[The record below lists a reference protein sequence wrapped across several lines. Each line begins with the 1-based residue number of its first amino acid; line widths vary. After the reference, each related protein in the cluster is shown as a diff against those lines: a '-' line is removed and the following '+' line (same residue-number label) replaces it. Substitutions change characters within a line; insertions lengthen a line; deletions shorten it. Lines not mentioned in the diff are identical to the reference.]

1 MPSSTFS
8 KAQERGRHKTHLG
21 GRPQHPLMESA
32 VSECLINIQLH
43 GKSKLVAVAAKLK
56 VGTHALRNA
65 LQRKKEAIKAAK
77 LSSDASDLAVKLAD
91 ALNAAQQPGASRRP
105 PQPEEEAPQQKKK
118 RVSTVNGCP
127 VIEGN
132 QGPRTLA
139 ADNTIKYLEKDGT
152 CHVVRLDNED
162 HRKFDV
168 SNMYLKARNS
178 TLLLSWRPNVR

>member
-1 MPSSTFS
+1 M
-8 KAQERGRHKTHLG
+8 
-21 GRPQHPLMESA
+21 
-32 VSECLINIQLH
+32 
-43 GKSKLVAVAAKLK
+43 AVAAKLK

-168 SNMYLKARNS
+168 SNMYLKEQYAAAFMEAQRAVNDPADKRS
-178 TLLLSWRPNVR
+178 TPEICRCVRLCVCGRAST